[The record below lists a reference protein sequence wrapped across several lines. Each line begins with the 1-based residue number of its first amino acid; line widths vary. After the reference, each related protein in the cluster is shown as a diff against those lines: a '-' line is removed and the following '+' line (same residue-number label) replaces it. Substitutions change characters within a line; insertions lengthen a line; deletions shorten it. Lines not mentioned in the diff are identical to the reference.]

1 MVSVIIL
8 QPNLTNGYNNLQVYY
23 SLRSYLSVI
32 LTMHCDVQI
41 QRIFHIFDRDQNDR

>member
-1 MVSVIIL
+1 MVTTIYKSITPSVPI
-8 QPNLTNGYNNLQVYY
+8 Y
-23 SLRSYLSVI
+23 